1 VQFQCNYTRENRL
14 SEPLKPYDRH
24 QLTSSITLYK
34 PYKIRLEFDKNQVTI
49 KPDCMP
55 TRKTK
60 PLTRKRIFKEPEFE
74 RTRENM
80 SEFGRACKAN
90 QLIRIAF
97 REVLF
102 NMTDRYV
109 SGRLTKRM
117 MSVISNDPVNGRG
130 KRKITGHALPLLEGF
145 NFNGITSLQQSLIV
159 PYNIVA
165 DRSTGQLTIHTHSC
179 RQSSMAITGSNATRF
194 RIIAG
199 IASIDFDK
207 NDFECTKQESDLFDL
222 HRVDPETVHF
232 SFSLPGGKPD
242 PWIVILGIE
251 FCHQIG
257 DKLVMADRRY
267 NAVAVVKV
275 I

>member
-1 VQFQCNYTRENRL
+1 
-14 SEPLKPYDRH
+14 
-24 QLTSSITLYK
+24 
-34 PYKIRLEFDKNQVTI
+34 
-49 KPDCMP
+49 MP

-60 PLTRKRIFKEPEFE
+60 PLTRKRIYKDPEFE

-90 QLIRIAF
+90 RLIRVAF

-117 MSVISNDPVNGRG
+117 MSIISNDPVNGRG
-130 KRKITGHALPLLEGF
+130 QRTITSHELPLLEGF
-145 NFNGITSLQQSLIV
+145 NFNSITSLQQALIV

-165 DRSTGQLTIHTHSC
+165 DRPKGQLTINTHSC
-179 RQSSMAITGSNATRF
+179 RQSSMATTGSNASCF
-194 RIIAG
+194 RIIAS
-199 IASIDFDK
+199 AAAIDFDK
-207 NDFECTKQESDLFDL
+207 DDFECTKQESDLIDL
-222 HRVDPETVHF
+222 NNVQPETVHF
-232 SFSLPGGKPD
+232 SFSLPDGSAH
-242 PWIVILGIE
+242 PWIVVLGIE

-257 DKLVMADRRY
+257 SKLVMADRKY
-267 NAVAVVKV
+267 NAMAVVKV